1 MAHGIC
7 KFCHGFGNC
16 MTIQNG
22 RYEWRRCP
30 FCEGHGTRNAERG
43 PATIS
48 THAT

>member
-1 MAHGIC
+1 MFSGLC

-16 MTIQNG
+16 MTVQNG

-43 PATIS
+43 EPFIKIHS
-48 THAT
+48 R